1 MGIETV
7 ADTGRIFEL
16 RTYTASPGKL
26 SALEDRFKHHTI
38 GLFENHGMDVIA
50 FFRPLDTQDKLV
62 YLLAFPSEDALQTSW
77 ESLLNDPEWREAKA
91 ASEVD
96 GPLAA
101 KIESIRLSPTDYS
114 RLS

>member
-1 MGIETV
+1 MRIETV
-7 ADTGRIFEL
+7 AETGRIFEL

-38 GLFENHGMDVIA
+38 GLFQNHGMDVVA
-50 FFRPLDTQDKLV
+50 FFKPLDSHDKLV
-62 YLLAFPSEDALQTSW
+62 YLLAFPSEDAAQASW
-77 ESLLNDPEWREAKA
+77 EGFLNDPEWREAKA

-101 KIESIRLSPTDYS
+101 KIESVRLSPTDYS
-114 RLS
+114 ALS